1 MTHDPG
7 REEGGAPLVL
17 LRETVRPEWIDYNG
31 HLSEAYY
38 VLVFGFATD
47 ALLDHIGVDD
57 ATRRRT
63 NTSVYTLEA
72 HINYLN
78 EVGEGAPLEIATRVL
93 DLDAKR
99 ARVFHAMHRGD
110 DGTLLT
116 TIELMLLHVDT
127 SGPRSAP
134 FPDDVH
140 ARLRAIKEAQ
150 SGLAWPKQAGR
161 SIAIPG
167 SGS

>member
-1 MTHDPG
+1 MTGGPG
-7 REEGGAPLVL
+7 RDPAGKPLVL

-47 ALLDHIGVDD
+47 ALYDHVGMGD
-57 ATRRRT
+57 AYRRRT
-63 NTSVYTLEA
+63 KTSVYTVEA
-72 HINYLN
+72 HITYLS
-78 EVGEGAPLEIATRVL
+78 EVGEGVPVEVATRVL

-110 DGTLLT
+110 DGTLLA

-127 SGPRSAP
+127 TGPRAAP
-134 FPDDVH
+134 FPEGAF
-140 ARLRAIKEAQ
+140 ARLRALYEAQ
-150 SGLAWPKQAGR
+150 VGQSVPTQAGR
-161 SIAIPG
+161 AIAIPRRA
-167 SGS
+167 

>member
-1 MTHDPG
+1 MT
-7 REEGGAPLVL
+7 GGAGHEPQGEPLVL

-47 ALLDHIGVDD
+47 ALYDHVGMDD
-57 ATRRRT
+57 AFRRRT
-63 NTSVYTLEA
+63 KTSVSTVEA
-72 HINYLN
+72 HINYLS

-93 DLDAKR
+93 DLDDKR

-110 DGTLLT
+110 DGTLLA

-127 SGPRSAP
+127 TGSRSAP
-134 FPDDVH
+134 FPDDVL
-140 ARLRAIKEAQ
+140 ARLRALHEAQ
-150 SGLAWPKQAGR
+150 AGQPMPPQAGR
-161 SIAIPG
+161 AISIPRRA
-167 SGS
+167 